1 MALTW
6 QAQLERDLPNCVHL
20 TLNGVESTTVYKQ
33 LSEGSFEAV
42 ILDWSGSYPD
52 PEAYLSPLLSCK
64 RSKGNICEEGEAVA
78 GGTFWT
84 APGLQ
89 EALRRSDTLEGNPR
103 LQELT
108 SVDAIAAKGAPYIP
122 VWFVAPKAWAQL
134 RLNPPIFNGN
144 GFVDLAQ
151 LGERR

>member
-1 MALTW
+1 
-6 QAQLERDLPNCVHL
+6 
-20 TLNGVESTTVYKQ
+20 
-33 LSEGSFEAV
+33 V

-64 RSKGNICEEGEAVA
+64 RAKGNICEEGEAVA

-108 SVDAIAAKGAPYIP
+108 SVDAIAAKGCSLHPGVVCGAKSLGSAPFEP
-122 VWFVAPKAWAQL
+122 SHF
-134 RLNPPIFNGN
+134 
-144 GFVDLAQ
+144 
-151 LGERR
+151 